1 MRAMAGQ
8 ASSGA
13 DGAEILRGLTSL
25 AAPWAVR
32 VAATLRLADLITD
45 EGTRLDDLAS
55 WTGADR
61 DALSRLLH
69 FLAARGVFVEAAP
82 GVFALT
88 EAAQMLREDHPAR
101 LRRWFDLDGAG
112 GAMDRAYTGLLDTV
126 RTGAPAYPKVTGREF
141 WDDLAANPRLAAS
154 FGSLMEA
161 HSSELASD
169 VVTGYPWAETSLVVD
184 VGGGSGALLAR
195 ILSSY
200 PHLRGI
206 LVDLV
211 ARSPEAVAMLKEV
224 HVEDRCESQVID
236 FFGPLP
242 AGADVYIL
250 RNIIHDWPD
259 ERATA
264 ILRRCTD
271 AAGAAGRVLVVERV
285 VTMNG
290 DQQELTGMDL
300 RMLVLFGGR
309 ERVLEE
315 FNALAEAAGL
325 RLLGSRPTTSAYWLL
340 EYVAS

>member
-1 MRAMAGQ
+1 MAEQ
-8 ASSGA
+8 RSFGA

-32 VAATLRLADLITD
+32 VAATLRLADMITE
-45 EGTRLDDLAS
+45 EGTHLGDLAS
-55 WTGADR
+55 RAGADR
-61 DALSRLLH
+61 DALGRLLH
-69 FLAARGVFVEAAP
+69 FLAARGVFVETAP
-82 GVFALT
+82 DVFALT
-88 EAAQMLREDHPAR
+88 EAASMLREDHPAR
-101 LRRWFDLDGAG
+101 LRQWFDIDGAG
-112 GAMDRAYTGLLDTV
+112 GAMDRAYSELLSTV
-126 RTGAPAYPKVTGREF
+126 RTGAPAYPKVAGRAF
-141 WDDLAANPRLAAS
+141 WEDLAANPQLAVS

-161 HSSELASD
+161 HSSELAGD
-169 VVTGYPWAETSLVVD
+169 VVTGYPWEQFRLVVD

-195 ILSSY
+195 ILSSH

-211 ARSPEAVAMLKEV
+211 AGSPEAAVVLKEA

-242 AGADVYIL
+242 AGADVYLL

-264 ILRRCTD
+264 ILRRCTE
-271 AAGAAGRVLVVERV
+271 AAGPTGRVLVVERV
-285 VTMNG
+285 VRMDG

-315 FNALAEAAGL
+315 FNALAGAAGL
-325 RLLGSRPTTSAYWLL
+325 RLLVSRPTTSSYWLL

>member
-1 MRAMAGQ
+1 MAGK
-8 ASSGA
+8 ASSGT
-13 DGAEILRGLTSL
+13 DGAEILSGLTSL

-32 VAATLRLADLITD
+32 VAATLGLADLITD
-45 EGTRLDDLAS
+45 EGTHLDDLAS
-55 WTGADR
+55 WVGADR
-61 DALSRLLH
+61 DALGRLLH
-69 FLAARGVFVEAAP
+69 FLAARGVFVETAP

-88 EAAQMLREDHPAR
+88 EAARMLREDHPAR

-112 GAMDRAYTGLLDTV
+112 GAMDRAYAGLLDTV
-126 RTGAPAYPKVTGREF
+126 RTGAPAYPKVMGREF
-141 WDDLAANPRLAAS
+141 WEDLAANPQLAAS
-154 FGSLMEA
+154 FGALMEA

-169 VVTGYPWAETSLVVD
+169 VVTGYPWAEISLVVD

-195 ILSSY
+195 ILRAY
-200 PHLRGI
+200 PHLGGI

-211 ARSPEAVAMLKEV
+211 AGSPEAVAVLKEANV
-224 HVEDRCESQVID
+224 DDRCECRVLD

-242 AGADVYIL
+242 AGADVYLL

-271 AAGAAGRVLVVERV
+271 AAGPGGRVLVVERV
-285 VTMNG
+285 VTTDRN
-290 DQQELTGMDL
+290 QQELTGMDL

-315 FNALAEAAGL
+315 FNALAAAAGL
-325 RLLGSRPTTSAYWLL
+325 RLLSNRPTTSAYWLL